1 MFVFCRPWPGA
12 AALCVRGLMA
22 HLKFIDFLIGVFGY
36 SRVYYSNESH
46 VVDAIMSALG
56 DSGAVKCGES
66 GMPTAFTN
74 YYFRIR
80 NRRVKL
86 QVEDY
91 EDIILWGPKRLV
103 RDLSSRISDKLS
115 RVTR

>member
-1 MFVFCRPWPGA
+1 
-12 AALCVRGLMA
+12 MA
-22 HLKFIDFLIGVFGY
+22 HLKSADFLIGLFGY

-46 VVDAIMSALG
+46 VVDAIMSALK
-56 DSGAVKCGES
+56 DSGAVMCGES

-74 YYFRIR
+74 YHFRIG
-80 NRRVKL
+80 NRRVRL

-91 EDIILWGPKRLV
+91 EDIILWGPKQLV

-115 RVTR
+115 R